1 MQLSTGSIDWLSIGM
16 KVLIAIVI
24 LLVTWLIAWIVRWI
38 FARLVGRIGFLR
50 RQGADGAQVGQ
61 SIGQIASLLVWLLGL
76 IAVLQ
81 VFSLNQVLAPLQG
94 LVDGVLGY
102 LPNIIGAGIVF
113 FIGFVL
119 AKIARQLVVTAL
131 GTVDF
136 SRFGRRLGAKA
147 DSATGTAHAET
158 VAAPVAENKG
168 KIVPLIGNLVFGVI
182 VIVVAIAA
190 LQVLGI
196 AAISRPAEQ
205 MLTMFL
211 AALPA
216 IIAAVILL
224 AIGYVIARFLGELLE
239 GLLQAGGTDR
249 ALSSA
254 GVVPEGTSASTI
266 ITRIVQTAIMIFFAI
281 MATRLLGFPEVT
293 RILDQILAVGGRV
306 LLGGVVIAAG
316 FLIASVLARVLGD
329 STMVKVLRYAT
340 IALFAAMGLKAM
352 GLADSI
358 INLAFGA
365 VVIAAGLAAALAFGL
380 GGREAAGRTLNRLA
394 AKAEAA
400 MPSHAEP
407 AAPAPA
413 GSAPAASPSAASSG
427 RTATGAGDVRPKA
440 GSTDSGTTPPVAEDG
455 DGVGAPN

>member
-1 MQLSTGSIDWLSIGM
+1 MQLSTGSIDWLSIGL

-24 LLVTWLIAWIVRWI
+24 LLVTWLIAWVVRWV

-50 RQGADGAQVGQ
+50 RQGADGAQVGE
-61 SIGQIASLLVWLLGL
+61 SIGKIASLLVWLLGL

-81 VFSLNQVLAPLQG
+81 VFSLTQVLAPLQG

-102 LPNIIGAGIVF
+102 LPNIIGAGVVF

-136 SRFGRRLGAKA
+136 SRLGHRIRTSA
-147 DSATGTAHAET
+147 DSATGTADASSAT
-158 VAAPVAENKG
+158 APLAENKG
-168 KIVPLIGNLVFGVI
+168 RIVPLVGNLVFGVI
-182 VIVVAIAA
+182 VIVVSIAA

-211 AALPA
+211 AALPS
-216 IIAAVILL
+216 IIAALILL
-224 AIGYVIARFLGELLE
+224 GIGYVIARFLGELLE
-239 GLLQAGGTDR
+239 GVLRAGGTDR
-249 ALSSA
+249 ALTSA

-293 RILDQILAVGGRV
+293 RILDQVLSIGGKV
-306 LLGGVVIAAG
+306 LMGGIVIAAG

-329 STMVKVLRYAT
+329 GTMVKVLRYAT

-352 GLADSI
+352 GIADSI

-365 VVIAAGLAAALAFGL
+365 IVIAAGLAAALAFGL

-394 AKAEAA
+394 AQAETA
-400 MPSHAEP
+400 MPPHPEP
-407 AAPAPA
+407 PAPA
-413 GSAPAASPSAASSG
+413 AATPRRPAA
-427 RTATGAGDVRPKA
+427 
-440 GSTDSGTTPPVAEDG
+440 GTTPPTTDG
-455 DGVGAPN
+455 DGTGAQS

>member
-1 MQLSTGSIDWLSIGM
+1 MHLSLASIDWLSIGM

-24 LLVTWLIAWIVRWI
+24 LLVTWLIAWIVRWV

-50 RQGADGAQVGQ
+50 RQGADGAEVGQ
-61 SIGQIASLLVWLLGL
+61 SIGRIASLLVWLLGL

-81 VFSLNQVLAPLQG
+81 VFSLTQVLAPLQG
-94 LVDGVLGY
+94 LVHGVLGY
-102 LPNIIGAGIVF
+102 LPNIIGAGVVF

-136 SRFGRRLGAKA
+136 SRLGHRIRTSA
-147 DSATGTAHAET
+147 DSATGTADAS
-158 VAAPVAENKG
+158 AATAPLAENKG
-168 KIVPLIGNLVFGVI
+168 RIVPLIGNLVFGVI
-182 VIVVAIAA
+182 VIVVSIAA

-205 MLTMFL
+205 MLSMFL
-211 AALPA
+211 AALPS
-216 IIAAVILL
+216 IIAALILL
-224 AIGYVIARFLGELLE
+224 GIGYVIARFLGDLLE
-239 GLLQAGGTDR
+239 GVLRAGGTDR

-293 RILDQILAVGGRV
+293 RILDQILAIGGKV
-306 LLGGVVIAAG
+306 LMGGIVIAAG
-316 FLIASVLARVLGD
+316 FLIASVLGRVLGD
-329 STMVKVLRYAT
+329 ETMVKVLRYAT

-352 GLADSI
+352 GIADSI

-365 VVIAAGLAAALAFGL
+365 IVIAAGLAAALAFGL

-394 AKAEAA
+394 VKAETA
-400 MPSHAEP
+400 MATHPEP
-407 AAPAPA
+407 PAPAPA
-413 GSAPAASPSAASSG
+413 SRRAAANGSYQDHGPAG
-427 RTATGAGDVRPKA
+427 T
-440 GSTDSGTTPPVAEDG
+440 GTTPTSTDGERPAAES
-455 DGVGAPN
+455 

>member
-16 KVLIAIVI
+16 KVLIAIVL
-24 LLVTWLIAWIVRWI
+24 LLVTWLIAWIVRWV

-50 RQGADGAQVGQ
+50 RQGADGAQVGE
-61 SIGQIASLLVWLLGL
+61 SIGRIASLLVWLLGL

-81 VFSLNQVLAPLQG
+81 VFSLTQVLAPLQG

-102 LPNIIGAGIVF
+102 LPNIIGAGVVF

-136 SRFGRRLGAKA
+136 SRLGHRIRTSA
-147 DSATGTAHAET
+147 DSATGTADAS
-158 VAAPVAENKG
+158 AATAPLAENKG
-168 KIVPLIGNLVFGVI
+168 RIVPLIGNLVFGVI
-182 VIVVAIAA
+182 VIVVSIAA

-205 MLTMFL
+205 MLSMFL
-211 AALPA
+211 AALPS
-216 IIAAVILL
+216 IIAAMILL
-224 AIGYVIARFLGELLE
+224 GIGYVIARFLGDLLE
-239 GLLQAGGTDR
+239 GVLRAGGTDR

-293 RILDQILAVGGRV
+293 RILDQILAIGGKV
-306 LLGGVVIAAG
+306 LMGGIVIAAG
-316 FLIASVLARVLGD
+316 FLIASVLGRVLGEG
-329 STMVKVLRYAT
+329 TMVKVLRYAT

-352 GLADSI
+352 GIADSI

-365 VVIAAGLAAALAFGL
+365 IVIAAGLAAALAFGL

-394 AKAEAA
+394 VKAETA
-400 MPSHAEP
+400 MPPHPEP
-407 AAPAPA
+407 PSPAPA
-413 GSAPAASPSAASSG
+413 SPRTPANGSRPDHGPAG
-427 RTATGAGDVRPKA
+427 T
-440 GSTDSGTTPPVAEDG
+440 GTTPASES
-455 DGVGAPN
+455 